1 MNGLLHVSSS
11 PHARSKV
18 TTDKIMF
25 AVLLALAPAAC
36 VGIWNFGLRAL
47 LLIVISMAVCPLTE
61 YLYEKGMKKPV
72 TIADGSA
79 LVTGLLLAMNM
90 PVQAP
95 LWMPVIGGVFA
106 ILVVKQLFGGLGQNI
121 MNPALAGRCFLLIS
135 FPGHMTNFA
144 APAAAHLVDTVSGA
158 TPLAAAK
165 AGEQV
170 NLLSMF
176 LGNTTGTIGE
186 TSALA
191 LLLGG
196 IFLVCIHVIDLNIP
210 LIYIGTELLFALI
223 FGGHGFDI
231 NFLGAHLFGGGLM
244 LGAWFMATDYVT
256 RPITKKGQYIYA
268 VILGLLTGVF
278 RIFGNSAEGVSYA
291 IIFTNLMVPLIERQ
305 RQEESMNKIVKN
317 ALILAAITLIAGLL
331 LGAAHQ
337 VTLEPIQK
345 QQEKEK
351 QESCQNVFPEAV
363 SFEEVTMSDAEQ
375 AELTAALIGHGFE
388 AQTIDELLLAKDAS
402 GATIG
407 LVEIISTTEGYGGG
421 MQFSMGIASD
431 GTTKG
436 ISFLSLSETAG
447 LGMRADTDDFKNQFK
462 DKNVEAFS
470 YTKSGAS
477 ADDEIDA
484 LSGATLTTNA
494 VTNGVNA
501 GICCFNYCNESGLLS
516 GEGGNS

>member
-1 MNGLLHVSSS
+1 
-11 PHARSKV
+11 
-18 TTDKIMF
+18 
-25 AVLLALAPAAC
+25 
-36 VGIWNFGLRAL
+36 
-47 LLIVISMAVCPLTE
+47 
-61 YLYEKGMKKPV
+61 
-72 TIADGSA
+72 
-79 LVTGLLLAMNM
+79 MNM

-176 LGNTTGTIGE
+176 LGNTAGTIGE

-191 LLLGG
+191 LLIGG

-210 LIYIGTELLFALI
+210 LIYIGTELLFAL
-223 FGGHGFDI
+223 
-231 NFLGAHLFGGGLM
+231 LFG
-244 LGAWFMATDYVT
+244 
-256 RPITKKGQYIYA
+256 
-268 VILGLLTGVF
+268 
-278 RIFGNSAEGVSYA
+278 
-291 IIFTNLMVPLIERQ
+291 
-305 RQEESMNKIVKN
+305 
-317 ALILAAITLIAGLL
+317 
-331 LGAAHQ
+331 
-337 VTLEPIQK
+337 
-345 QQEKEK
+345 
-351 QESCQNVFPEAV
+351 
-363 SFEEVTMSDAEQ
+363 
-375 AELTAALIGHGFE
+375 GHGFE